1 VRSDLNYSPNTE
13 PRRAFWDFS
22 ARIITPTIARLL
34 PEPQVARAIE
44 IGYRGGALLIPAS
57 HYFGS
62 VTAVSMGLQDDWS
75 AAQRLTGS
83 YARHSVSFTDW
94 KPSSNLPFPEPGVD
108 FIYSLHGV
116 TRLPDLVTFEALI
129 ADCARV
135 LRPGGVAMLWF
146 GRLSRLPFAPP
157 GKSWLRG
164 YAVRPSPDTG
174 EPTLHLRMF
183 HARRAVL
190 AAGLKAV
197 SLSTPMHPDTSW
209 RLFRGGE
216 LSYITAWKP
225 LQR

>member
-13 PRRAFWDFS
+13 PHRAFWDFS

-34 PEPQVARAIE
+34 PEPRKAHAVE
-44 IGYRGGALLIPAS
+44 IGYRDDALLIPAS

-62 VTAVSMGLQDDWS
+62 VTGISMGQQDDE
-75 AAQRLTGS
+75 AAARQLTQLCGQS
-83 YARHSVSFTDW
+83 RVSFAEW
-94 KPSSNLPFPEPGVD
+94 EPSRNLPLPDSSAD
-108 FIYSLHGV
+108 FVYSLYGT
-116 TRLPDLVTFEALI
+116 TRLPDLATFEALI
-129 ADCARV
+129 TDCARV
-135 LRPGGVAMLWF
+135 LRPGGVAMLCF

-174 EPTLHLRMF
+174 EPTFHLRMF

-190 AAGLKAV
+190 SAGMKAV

-209 RLFRGGE
+209 RLFRGGN

-225 LQR
+225 RQL